1 MAMMTYPACHFPN
14 YPVFLAYLEPELGHL
29 LSAARF
35 LNDKDLLAEAEDY
48 IAEMNAALSGEDYD

>member
-1 MAMMTYPACHFPN
+1 MTMLTYPACLSFPN
-14 YPVFLAYLEPELGHL
+14 YPVFLVYLEPELGHL

-48 IAEMNAALSGEDYD
+48 IAEMDTALQSGEE